1 MRSAKLRALAGAG
14 LALIAACAPATTP
27 SPTAEPT
34 PAAEPTTAAFV
45 EDLAVEGDRT
55 LHIVCAGPADTGR
68 PTVVF
73 ENGSRP
79 DT

>member
-1 MRSAKLRALAGAG
+1 MRSARLRAVAGAG
-14 LALIAACAPATTP
+14 LALCAACAPAVTP

-34 PAAEPTTAAFV
+34 PAAFV
-45 EDLAVEGDRT
+45 ADLAVDGDRT

-73 ENGSRP
+73 ENGRARP
-79 DT
+79 